1 MIDFDA
7 IPAELKGIPN
17 WILWRSEER
26 MGKITKIPYRST
38 GSRASS
44 TDPATWGAFGFIKSA
59 LEREPDL
66 WSGIGFVLQSPYVGI
81 DFDHCINEDGQ
92 INSEVAKIIG
102 RLDSYSEKSPS
113 EKGIHVIAKGKISRS
128 RRCPLFEIYQG
139 GRYFTMTGHRLDGT
153 PNNVKER
160 YSELLSIYQETFG
173 HEKCISSAGNAPNA
187 TSLGPKFSLSNSN
200 KRSVNELVLEIQR
213 HGDKLMVNGAKG
225 SYSSDIDEQGGQNRA
240 YFDLLT
246 KAVFAESEETMEVL
260 KVVTRELHLIRAINQ
275 GHLKKDTAALKRFQI
290 AAQRFKKVVA
300 ENMNSSGSE
309 KYEIAWIEKKVKDFV
324 GELSQMGINAR
335 SEGLFNGNFIRISV
349 KPEGFIDIYST
360 PRRRPSQPYSHG
372 FADFELQQQIE
383 DLWIKAHASS
393 VKNQHV

>member
-1 MIDFDA
+1 MIDFDS

-44 TDPATWGAFGFIKSA
+44 TDPATWGAFGFIESA
-59 LEREPDL
+59 LEREPNL

-92 INSEVAKIIG
+92 INPEVAKIIG

-113 EKGIHVIAKGKISRS
+113 GKGIHVIAKGRIARS

-139 GRYFTMTGHRLDGT
+139 SRYFTVTGNRLDGT

-173 HEKCISSAGNAPNA
+173 HEKCISSAEIAPNA
-187 TSLGPKFSLSNSN
+187 TPVGPKLDLPNSN
-200 KRSVNELVLEIQR
+200 KGSENELVLEIRR
-213 HGDKLMVNGAKG
+213 HGDKLMILGTKG

-246 KAVFAESEETMEVL
+246 KAVRVEFEETMEVL
-260 KVVTRELHLIRAINQ
+260 KVVTRELYLVRAINQ
-275 GHLKKDTAALKRFQI
+275 GHLRKDTDALKRFQI
-290 AAQRFKKVVA
+290 AVQRFKKVVA
-300 ENMNSSGSE
+300 ENMNSSVSE
-309 KYEIAWIEKKVKDFV
+309 RQEIGWIEKKVKDFV
-324 GELSQMGINAR
+324 GELSQIGINAH
-335 SEGLFNGNFIRISV
+335 SEGLFNGNFMRISV
-349 KPEGFIDIYST
+349 QPEGFIDIYST
-360 PRRRPSQPYSHG
+360 RRRHPSQPYSHG
-372 FADFELQQQIE
+372 FADFELQQRIE
-383 DLWIKAHASS
+383 ELWIKVLLS
-393 VKNQHV
+393 

>member
-1 MIDFDA
+1 MIYFDA
-7 IPAELKGIPN
+7 IPAELKEIPN

-113 EKGIHVIAKGKISRS
+113 EKGIHVIAKGKIARS

-139 GRYFTMTGHRLDGT
+139 SRYFTMTGHHLDGT
-153 PNNVKER
+153 PNDVKER

-187 TSLGPKFSLSNSN
+187 TSLGPKFSPTNSN
-200 KRSVNELVLEIQR
+200 KISVNELVLEIRR
-213 HGDKLMVNGAKG
+213 HGDKVMVHGRNG
-225 SYSSDIDEQGGQNRA
+225 SYSADISEPGEQNRA

-246 KAVFAESEETMEVL
+246 KAVRAESEETMEVL
-260 KVVTRELHLIRAINQ
+260 KVLTRELYLVKAINN
-275 GHLKKDTAALKRFQI
+275 GHLRKDIDALKRFQI
-290 AAQRFKKVVA
+290 ETQKFKKVVA

-309 KYEIAWIEKKVKDFV
+309 RNEIAWIEKKVKDFV
-324 GELSQMGINAR
+324 GELSQIGINAR
-335 SEGLFNGNFIRISV
+335 SEGILNGNFMRISV
-349 KPEGFIDIYST
+349 PPEGFIDVYST
-360 PRRRPSQPYSHG
+360 RRRHPTQPYFHG
-372 FADFELQQQIE
+372 FVDFELQQRIE
-383 DLWIKAHASS
+383 GLWMKVLLS
-393 VKNQHV
+393 